1 MARYIDLEKKDFFR
15 VIVSYQ
21 KIDRD
26 GAEGPIRTSTLG
38 PYDKPS
44 YARGAASQHVYSRC
58 WGWRNTRLIERRVQQ
73 LVAVG
78 TVTVV
83 TDENGN
89 EERTLGARL
98 EWKDV

>member
-1 MARYIDLEKKDFFR
+1 MARYTDLEKTDFYR

-21 KIDRD
+21 HVD
-26 GAEGPIRTSTLG
+26 GEGKEGPIKTSTLG
-38 PYDKPS
+38 LYDKPS
-44 YARGAASQHVYSRC
+44 YARGAAFQYASGY
-58 WGWRNTRLIERRVQQ
+58 WGWRRTRLIERRVQK

-98 EWKDV
+98 EWKDI

>member
-21 KIDRD
+21 HVDRD
-26 GAEGPIRTSTLG
+26 GTEGPIKTSTLG

-44 YARGAASQHVYSRC
+44 YARGAAFQYATRG
-58 WGWRNTRLIERRVQQ
+58 WGWRRTRLIERRVQQ

-78 TVTVV
+78 TVTTV

-98 EWKDV
+98 EWKDI